1 MRCKLWSPC
10 CLKSSI
16 FCLHFQNLVGIKF
29 HTHTLS
35 FQNFETFLYWLL
47 APSITDENFD
57 INLTII
63 LLYVAESLCNP
74 TQSLRK
80 ILCFFFFKFSL
91 QLYSFTII
99 FIGNSLMFLILFWPF
114 DLKTC
119 VYLLWEI
126 LFYYLL
132 DILYS

>member
-1 MRCKLWSPC
+1 MQPHP
-10 CLKSSI
+10 I
-16 FCLHFQNLVGIKF
+16 PQEDFM
-29 HTHTLS
+29 
-35 FQNFETFLYWLL
+35 
-47 APSITDENFD
+47 
-57 INLTII
+57 
-63 LLYVAESLCNP
+63 
-74 TQSLRK
+74 
-80 ILCFFFFKFSL
+80 FFFKFSL